1 MSKEEDR
8 VGEGIL
14 PSHDD
19 FHRRAAPPLN
29 LASVDRENSAPSYT
43 KTDSRPGAVPG
54 DWTSLDKE
62 PADDRHLRA
71 LPMLIYIY
79 IHNSLAYIYIY
90 MYINICGYR

>member
-8 VGEGIL
+8 VGEGII

-29 LASVDRENSAPSYT
+29 LASVDTQKQTAENSAPSYT
-43 KTDSRPGAVPG
+43 KTDSRLGTVPG
-54 DWTSLDKE
+54 DWTSLDKA

-71 LPMLIYIY
+71 LLMLTYI
-79 IHNSLAYIYIY
+79 
-90 MYINICGYR
+90 